1 MRCTRAACTQGD
13 GKPYQ
18 RKPGC
23 NPRPRCVTHR
33 RSTPPSGARL
43 SGSGR
48 SLACPAAHG
57 AGRSGCIRGKSSV
70 HRWTV
75 SPNLPHANRNACRKR
90 CASSHVASHR
100 AVPAFSDYLRMIAR
114 DGRNVAASA
123 TSGRVPPGGLGAAD
137 QWPAG
142 EVKTGQLNLP
152 LQSDFMTSSDRFV
165 ILPKALSIYSAAD
178 IRIGGV
184 TSSGIGQT

>member
-1 MRCTRAACTQGD
+1 
-13 GKPYQ
+13 
-18 RKPGC
+18 
-23 NPRPRCVTHR
+23 
-33 RSTPPSGARL
+33 
-43 SGSGR
+43 
-48 SLACPAAHG
+48 
-57 AGRSGCIRGKSSV
+57 
-70 HRWTV
+70 
-75 SPNLPHANRNACRKR
+75 
-90 CASSHVASHR
+90 
-100 AVPAFSDYLRMIAR
+100 MIAR